1 MLPSLCLLA
10 ALAAHGPAHSSGEL
24 APRLTKAAG
33 HLWLSWIDQPSGS
46 KPARVLASSFDGRRW
61 TKPAVVVA
69 DPDLFVNWADVP
81 GVFEGGDGQVY
92 AFWLHKRKGGKY
104 AYDVRVGRRS
114 DDGWQSLGP
123 LHDDGRAAEHGFV
136 SAAPTAAGLQVV
148 WLDGRETPQGLP
160 MTLRTAHFVN
170 GHKRDERLLDPRVC
184 DCCGT
189 AAAATRDGVRVV
201 YRDRGEEEI
210 RDMASVLID
219 APPAP
224 AAQPTVLSPDRWQMP
239 GCPVNGPSVAT
250 DGQKTAAAW
259 FTAGG
264 GRAEVRGGYLSEGG
278 QVSSPTSLWST
289 STLGRVDLV
298 MDATSAIATS
308 LEASGDE
315 ATVVVRRF
323 DASGAMG
330 DVVIV
335 GKTSSARASGFP
347 QAEIFGEELIVV
359 WTDARSSPTRLMKKR
374 MPLKDIPA
382 PATRPVDAPQ
392 EPASASITRP
402 RLQLLT
408 TDGRVAGPDG
418 TRPMLLHLWATWC
431 APCLKEMSDVVKA
444 AGQLR
449 ARGVDIVLLSVDGPD
464 QRARVAE
471 LAKEWGAP
479 ELFFVEAKPL
489 AEKALGA
496 RVVPA
501 TYLFDADGELRL
513 QVSGAFDA
521 AQLLTIP
528 LSDSPPW
535 KSKGP

>member
-61 TKPAVVVA
+61 SKPAVVVA

-104 AYDVRVGRRS
+104 AYDVQVGRRS

-160 MTLRTAHFVN
+160 MTLRTAQFVN
-170 GHKRDERLLDPRVC
+170 GHKRDERLLDRRVC

-189 AAAATRDGVRVV
+189 AAAATREGVRVV
-201 YRDRGEEEI
+201 YRDRSEEEI

-219 APPAP
+219 AHPAP
-224 AAQPTVLSPDRWQMP
+224 AAQPAVLSPDRWQMP

-250 DGQKTAAAW
+250 DGQTTAAVW
-259 FTAGG
+259 FTAG
-264 GRAEVRGGYLSEGG
+264 GRAEVRGGYLNEGG
-278 QVSSPTSLWST
+278 QVASPTSLWST
-289 STLGRVDLV
+289 STLGRVDVV

-330 DVVIV
+330 DVVVV

-347 QAEIFGEELIVV
+347 QAEILGDELVVV
-359 WTDARSSPTRLMKKR
+359 WTDARRSRTRLVKKR
-374 MPLKDIPA
+374 MRLKAIPA
-382 PATRPVDAPQ
+382 PTSRTRDVPQRSAPT
-392 EPASASITRP
+392 SIARP

-408 TDGRVAGPDG
+408 TDGRATTPAHDG
-418 TRPMLLHLWATWC
+418 PMLLHLWATWC
-431 APCLKEMSDVVKA
+431 APCLKEMPDVVKA

-449 ARGVDIVLLSVDGPD
+449 QRGVNVVLLSVDGAD
-464 QRARVAE
+464 QRARVAD
-471 LAKEWGAP
+471 LASGWGAP

-489 AEKALGA
+489 AEEALGA

-501 TYLFDADGELRL
+501 TYLFDRDGELRL

-521 AQLLTIP
+521 AQLLSISLP
-528 LSDSPPW
+528 DSPPST
-535 KSKGP
+535 SKGP